1 MEFEHQAALDRFRD
15 LVETELLGAARRHAV
30 VYPVDSVAAWDV
42 VAISAANAALLDAV
56 AGAANLYA
64 IFAAPPNSVAFAL
77 RYIGKTSRGLARQR
91 LRNHL
96 IKKDDR
102 TGAHLA
108 AVQALVRAGG
118 SVQVA
123 WVPVN
128 PESLRNY
135 LEEELIRKHQA
146 TLWNRPQR

>member
-1 MEFEHQAALDRFRD
+1 
-15 LVETELLGAARRHAV
+15 LLGAARRHAV
-30 VYPVDSVAAWDV
+30 VYPVDSFAAWDI

-64 IFAAPPNSVAFAL
+64 IFAAPPNSVAFAP

-108 AVQALVRAGG
+108 AVQAP
-118 SVQVA
+118 VQVQHA
-123 WVPVN
+123 PALTFPAVGV
-128 PESLRNY
+128 Y
-135 LEEELIRKHQA
+135 LMLAGVQA
-146 TLWNRPQR
+146 GDASQVDHCRMVTPG